1 MIIKEKILFAID
13 ELNTRL
19 IERDQLIKITILA
32 MFSKAHMFLIGERGV
47 AKSLTIRL
55 LENLIGDAK
64 YWELQVGTDTEARQL
79 FGEKRVADDGT
90 TYYHAKNTVLDAH
103 IIFLDE
109 MFKAKTEILNML
121 LQIMADKYYTT
132 GDGKM
137 IDVPLIFLIGASNE
151 YPMGSLAEPYLDR
164 LLFWYD
170 VERIQD
176 RDKRL
181 QFFNSDFNTEPIEKP
196 IFTLDEIE
204 DVYKASKAIKF
215 TPETLEKFNSIVDL
229 LILQGVKTSDRKY
242 RNSIKSMQVSAYING
257 RDTINYSDIF
267 LLIFTSWHNDVEKRK
282 VDDVVFFEMFSNNA
296 KLGGFVKDIR
306 DRFKKI
312 DTFYKGNLYD
322 FSNHLVSFLGNSA
335 EEDFIKYRDEV
346 YTCLNAYDELYSS
359 LYNVKGKIDEIYFIE
374 KQIDENIFFSTVE
387 NNSITNNILDEIKLL
402 ENEITTEWT
411 NIKKWVEMNN
421 TLSNYNKIKER
432 IGT

>member
-1 MIIKEKILFAID
+1 MIIKEKILFSIE

-109 MFKAKTEILNML
+109 MFKAKTEILDML

-170 VERIQD
+170 VERIKD
-176 RDKRL
+176 KDKRL
-181 QFFNSDFNTEPIEKP
+181 QFFNSEFNTKPIEKP

-204 DVYKASKAIKF
+204 DVYRASKSIKF
-215 TPETLEKFNSIVDL
+215 TPEILEKFNSIVDL

-257 RDTINYSDIF
+257 RDTIDYSDIF

-282 VDDVVFFEMFSNNA
+282 VDDVIFFAMFSNKA
-296 KLGGFVKDIR
+296 KLEGSIKDIR
-306 DRFKKI
+306 DGFKKI
-312 DTFYKGNLYD
+312 DTFFKGNLYD
-322 FSNHLVSFLGNSA
+322 FSNHLVSFLGAKA
-335 EEDFIKYRDEV
+335 EETYLSYRNEV
-346 YTCLNAYDELYSS
+346 YACLNAYDELYVS
-359 LYNVKGKIDEIYFIE
+359 LQGVQNKIDEIYYIE
-374 KQIDENIFFSTVE
+374 KEIEENIFFT
-387 NNSITNNILDEIKLL
+387 NIKNDSISDFILEEIKILHS
-402 ENEITTEWT
+402 EITLEWN
-411 NIKKWVEMNN
+411 NIKKWIDVNN
-421 TLSNYNKIKER
+421 SLSKYNEIKER
-432 IGT
+432 SGT